1 MSLSTSILDLPV
13 DPIGSN
19 NTNNLNQGIS
29 MTATDS
35 VQQSAQSNALSLD
48 QSTINQIVNGLQQ
61 ASVNGA
67 TQLPSRDIPMSTT
80 AYSNDPQ
87 VQPNYVPKENTGYI
101 ESYEKPEEI
110 VHDYNKRANRENSL
124 DHFYNELQTPLFLS
138 VLYFLFQ
145 LPFFKKSLFTYLPF
159 LFSTDGNYNIYGF
172 LFTSIL
178 FGSTSYFFNK
188 IFFYFN
194 TF

>member
-13 DPIGSN
+13 DPIGVN
-19 NTNNLNQGIS
+19 NVNQGITMS
-29 MTATDS
+29 ATDS
-35 VQQSAQSNALSLD
+35 IQESAQSNALSLD
-48 QSTINQIVNGLQQ
+48 QSTINQIVSGLQQ

-67 TQLPSRDIPMSTT
+67 TQLPSRDIPMTT
-80 AYSNDPQ
+80 TEYSNDPQ
-87 VQPNYVPKENTGYI
+87 VQPNYVPTKNTMYI
-101 ESYEKPEEI
+101 DSYEKPEEI
-110 VHDYNKRANRENSL
+110 VEDYNRRVSKENTL
-124 DHFYNELQTPLFLS
+124 DNFYNELQTPLFLS

-145 LPFFKKSLFTYLPF
+145 LPFFKKILFTYLPF